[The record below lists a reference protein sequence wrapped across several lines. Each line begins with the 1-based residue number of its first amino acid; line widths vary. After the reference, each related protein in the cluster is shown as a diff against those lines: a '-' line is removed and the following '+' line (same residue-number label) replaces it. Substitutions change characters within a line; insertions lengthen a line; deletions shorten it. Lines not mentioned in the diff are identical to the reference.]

1 MSQNVVLENAR
12 YLMNVKKTQ
21 VEMMRDRGYSLFNE
35 LNNIEEEQL
44 LSMTSAKEFVDFYN
58 ARGIAAKDIKKD
70 GLSAIYTHETN
81 SSRIYVAYPETAKG
95 YAEMPSALATEALKF
110 AFKSNVY
117 NIVLISA
124 QEMKTKITK
133 VFRNSSFLLKYNL
146 FHYSELVASRKKN
159 FFVPKHE
166 LLSND
171 EKQALLQNNKMQL
184 RDFPAMSVEDPQA
197 KYYGA
202 SPGDVFR
209 IYRRNFVT
217 ASMTKEEIVYRVVV
231 DRPLK
236 ATQK

>member
-21 VEMMRDRGYSLFNE
+21 VEMMQDRGYSVFNE
-35 LNNIEEEQL
+35 LNGIEEEQL
-44 LSMTSAKEFVDFYN
+44 LSLTNPKEFVDFYN
-58 ARGIAAKDIKKD
+58 NKSIAPRDIKND
-70 GLSAIYTHETN
+70 GLSAIYTHKAN

-95 YAEMPSALATEALKF
+95 YAEMPSALATEALQF
-110 AFKSNVY
+110 AFKSNIA
-117 NIVLISA
+117 NIVLVSA
-124 QEMKTKITK
+124 QKMKTKITK
-133 VFRNSSFLLKYNL
+133 VFQNSSFLVKYNL

-159 FFVPKHE
+159 FFVPRHE
-166 LLSND
+166 LLSNE
-171 EKQALLQNNKMQL
+171 EKQTLLQKNNMEL
-184 RDFPAMSVEDPQA
+184 RDFPAISVSDPQA

-217 ASMTKEEIVYRVVV
+217 ASMTGEEIAYRVVV

-236 ATQK
+236 AIQK